1 MSRKFVNDSTGR
13 FVKPKVV
20 VSRCIGFENCR
31 YNGQII
37 SSEEV
42 KEMRD
47 YIEFITVCPESE
59 IGLGVPRDPVR
70 LISNGEEIRLV
81 QPNTGKDFIK
91 EMLDYSE
98 DFLKQ
103 NPDVDGFILKSKSP
117 SCGLKETRIY
127 TGIDDHSTRGKG
139 PGFFGN
145 EVLKRHPRKAIE
157 TEGRLRNYQI
167 REYFLTKIYAFA
179 DFRERKGSQ
188 DLERLKEYH
197 DYNRLLFKSY
207 DEEVYQNMGK
217 ILEQDGDDSE
227 LYDRYEDL
235 LYELFNQA
243 PQCESKIQIM
253 DDLLQDFKDMIDMDE
268 IDFFKESLEDYSKG
282 NTSLNVPLSIL
293 YTWLLRFKDSN
304 LKDQSFFFPYPK
316 DLVRLEDVRTCV
328 SRDYWNF

>member
-37 SSEEV
+37 SSDEV

-47 YIEFITVCPESE
+47 HVDFITVCPESE

-70 LISNGEEIRLV
+70 LISDVEEKRLV
-81 QPNTGKDFIK
+81 QPNTGKDFTK

-98 DFLKQ
+98 DFLTK
-103 NPDVDGFILKSKSP
+103 NSDVDGFILKSKSP

-139 PGFFGN
+139 AGFFGN

-167 REYFLTKIYAFA
+167 REHFLTKIYAFA
-179 DFRERKGSQ
+179 DFREQKRSQ
-188 DLERLKEYH
+188 DLERLKKYH
-197 DYNRLLFKSY
+197 DHNRLLFKSY
-207 DEEVYQNMGK
+207 DEELYNKMDEVLKQND
-217 ILEQDGDDSE
+217 EVFE
-227 LYDRYEDL
+227 LYDRYEAL

-253 DDLLQDFKDMIDMDE
+253 DELFQVFKDMIDKDE

-304 LKDQSFFFPYPK
+304 LKDQSFFFPYPR
-316 DLVRLEDVRTCV
+316 DLVRLEDVRTCI

>member
-1 MSRKFVNDSTGR
+1 MNR
-13 FVKPKVV
+13 FVKPRVV
-20 VSRCIGFENCR
+20 VSRCIGFERCR

-37 SSEEV
+37 SSDEV

-47 YIEFITVCPESE
+47 HVDFLTVCPESD

-70 LISNGEEIRLV
+70 LVFNGEKRRLV
-81 QPNTGKDFIK
+81 QPNTGKDFTK
-91 EMLDYSE
+91 NMVDYSE
-98 DFLKQ
+98 DFLTQ

-145 EVLKRHPRKAIE
+145 EVLTRRPRKAIE

-167 REYFLTKIYAFA
+167 REHFLTKIYAFA
-179 DFRERKGSQ
+179 DFRDRKGSQ
-188 DLERLKEYH
+188 DLKKLKEFH
-197 DYNRLLFKSY
+197 DHNRLLFKSY
-207 DEEVYQNMGK
+207 DEELYQKMDDV
-217 ILEQDGDDSE
+217 LEQNEDVSE

-253 DDLLQDFKDMIDMDE
+253 DGLFQDFKDMIDKDE
-268 IDFFKESLEDYSKG
+268 IAFFKESLEDYKKG
-282 NTSLNVPLSIL
+282 NTSLDVPLSIL
-293 YTWLLRFKDSN
+293 YTWLLRFKDAN

-316 DLVRLEDVRTCV
+316 DLVRLEDVRTCI